1 MVLSHKELC
10 ENAEIT
16 GSQMATYAI
25 GNTEEMDLDTATQK
39 TLDDLL
45 CAFDSELSDG
55 DRYMLR
61 GFVGLLLEV
70 ISTGNWENEMTNQA
84 TTSDLLKAAGKVAD
98 IAGRITGE
106 GLGGSVTGVSIVEMP
121 GLLHQLKVAVAEYNA
136 IVLQR
141 SQQGCP

>member
-1 MVLSHKELC
+1 MVWDHKKLC
-10 ENAEIT
+10 ENAELT
-16 GSQMATYAI
+16 GYQMATDAI

-39 TLDDLL
+39 TLDDLFY
-45 CAFDSELSDG
+45 AFDSELSDG

-61 GFVGLLLEV
+61 GFVGLLLEA
-70 ISTGNWENEMTNQA
+70 ISTGNWETDMTNRA
-84 TTSDLLKAAGKVAD
+84 TTSNLLKAAGKVAD

-106 GLGGSVTGVSIVEMP
+106 DLGGSVTGVSIIEMP

-141 SQQGCP
+141 SQQGRP